1 MTVYGYQRVSTREQ
15 NLGRQTAEL
24 LAYGIEPGN
33 IYTDKTSG
41 GKAHRAG
48 LDAMLAVLERGDKVV
63 ILSFDRLAR
72 SISQLL
78 ALSEDFAR
86 RGIEL
91 VSIKEQID
99 TSTPQ
104 GKLFFTMTAAFAQFE
119 REINNERTRQGLA
132 VAKQNGRKLGR
143 PAVDESALKRAVEL
157 YEEGRMSASEIAK
170 ATGIGRSTLYR
181 YLQDAR
187 GVDASL

>member
-15 NLGRQTAEL
+15 NLGRQTEEL
-24 LAYGIEPGN
+24 LSYGIEPAN

-72 SISQLL
+72 SITQLL
-78 ALSEDFAR
+78 ALSEDFER

-91 VSIKEQID
+91 VSIKECVD
-99 TSTPQ
+99 TSTPT
-104 GKLFFTMTAAFAQFE
+104 GKFFFTMTAAFAQFE

-132 VAKQNGRKLGR
+132 VAKKSGKKLGR
-143 PAVDESALKRAVEL
+143 PVVNKQDLKRAIEL
-157 YEEGRMSASEIAK
+157 YKSGGMTANEIAK
-170 ATGIGRSTLYR
+170 ATGISRATLYR
-181 YLQDAR
+181 YLQEES
-187 GVDASL
+187 GE